1 MTSASLFFKLQKEDL
16 KRRIWVIALLF
27 LGFFFAY
34 PVNLALIMENAANSQ
49 FAMYNG
55 YTPLVDT
62 GTPEYLAKVLEYK
75 TKAVVDLVSY
85 GNNIMA
91 ASIPETMD
99 LVSAYVDKFEFYHCF
114 ETPNM
119 HWLNERLAEKGHKI
133 CFMAEYY
140 LPDISRIPTL
150 SCAYVTRVL
159 TQEAFAD
166 LYRPEWSNALCED
179 RKNLDVL
186 GVGAYDGSTL
196 VGLAA
201 CSADCDDMWQIG
213 VDVLPE
219 YRRQGI
225 ASALTSRLTKE
236 IINRGKVPFYCT
248 AWSNVRSV
256 RNAVKSGFIPA
267 WVEMTAKPANI
278 VDEMN
283 L

>member
-1 MTSASLFFKLQKEDL
+1 MSFSDAQQFLLQTHKGEKHMTNREMMELAMRQSAEDMGCHVEDL
-16 KRRIWVIALLF
+16 KADKNVVVPIN
-27 LGFFFAY
+27 LGKKARK
-34 PVNLALIMENAANSQ
+34 
-49 FAMYNG
+49 
-55 YTPLVDT
+55 
-62 GTPEYLAKVLEYK
+62 YLKEPI
-75 TKAVVDLVSY
+75 TCNLVSY

-166 LYRPEWSNALCED
+166 LYRPEWGNALCED